1 MNFLEQL
8 ACESSYILL
17 SQLIL
22 ASMRISVALCT
33 YNGEKF
39 LAEQLQSLANQTRL
53 PDELIICDDAS
64 SDSTVDII
72 NAFIKTAPFTVRFFS
87 NETNLGSTLNFEK
100 SIRLCQGDLIFLCDQ
115 DDIWFS
121 NKIAII
127 EREFLLN
134 EKIGMIFT
142 DAELIDENS
151 NKLGHNLWYYYF
163 PAKKRKE
170 ALNSGIYRVLIDTN
184 VVTGAT
190 MAFRSRFRE
199 AFLPIPLDLPN
210 TIHDGWIALAM
221 SILSEVKFIEC
232 PLIQYRLHHGQ
243 QLGLGSL
250 SAKNTNESVR
260 SLEFLLRHQK
270 KYSLPMSQTIDL
282 LHKDIQRLYKIE
294 EVISRYPH
302 IASRFDFGIC
312 LDEPIKRKF
321 EYILH
326 LENRLKL
333 PENRIK
339 RLLPIMRELLSGRY
353 KRFSKG
359 IMSAIK
365 DFIIHPSKA

>member
-1 MNFLEQL
+1 
-8 ACESSYILL
+8 
-17 SQLIL
+17 
-22 ASMRISVALCT
+22 MRISVALCT

-39 LAEQLQSLANQTRL
+39 LAEQLKSIANQIRP

-72 NAFIKTAPFTVRFFS
+72 NEFIRTAPFTVRFFS

-134 EKIGMIFT
+134 EKIGMIFS

-151 NKLGHNLWYYYF
+151 NKLGQSLWYYYF
-163 PAKKRKE
+163 PSKKRKE
-170 ALNSGIYRVLIDTN
+170 ALDSGLRKVLIDSN

-190 MAFRSRFRE
+190 MAFRSQFRE

-221 SILSEVKFIEC
+221 SILSEVKFIEQ
-232 PLIQYRLHHGQ
+232 PLIQYRLHSGQ
-243 QLGLGSL
+243 QLGLGSP
-250 SAKNTNESVR
+250 SVTTTKGSVR
-260 SLEFLLRHQK
+260 SLGFLLKHQK

-282 LHKDIQRLYKIE
+282 LHKDIERLYKIE
-294 EVISRYPH
+294 EAISRYPH
-302 IASRFDFGIC
+302 IASRFDLAIC
-312 LDEPIKRKF
+312 LDELIKRKF
-321 EYILH
+321 EYIFH

-333 PENRIK
+333 PENRVK
-339 RLLPIMRELLSGRY
+339 RLVPIMRELLSGRY
-353 KRFSKG
+353 TRFSKG
-359 IMSAIK
+359 VMSAVK
-365 DFIIHPSKA
+365 DFIVHPSKT